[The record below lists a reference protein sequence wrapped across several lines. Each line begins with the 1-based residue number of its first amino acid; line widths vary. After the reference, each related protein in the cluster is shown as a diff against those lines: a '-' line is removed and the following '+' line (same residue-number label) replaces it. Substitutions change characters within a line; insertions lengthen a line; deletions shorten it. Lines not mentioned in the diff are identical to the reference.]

1 MANKIKRMFY
11 LILGVF
17 MVPTAQLADKQKSN
31 ELEMFKLRVK
41 WQKEK
46 TDELSQERDYLND
59 KLASDKSLNSTV
71 CSEIVEQFRLM

>member
-1 MANKIKRMFY
+1 
-11 LILGVF
+11 
-17 MVPTAQLADKQKSN
+17 
-31 ELEMFKLRVK
+31 MFKLRVK

-46 TDELSQERDYLND
+46 TDELTQERDYLND